1 MNHQITIREAVT
13 PQEIAAF
20 WSQLRAYYVRDIFP
34 DPADGDRPYFL
45 SDAYREHIQRLHD
58 RPRDRVHYLFLCRD
72 GQEIGNV

>member
-34 DPADGDRPYFL
+34 DPADVDRPYFL
-45 SDAYREHIQRLHD
+45 SDAYSAAA
-58 RPRDRVHYLFLCRD
+58 RPAP
-72 GQEIGNV
+72 